1 MIAIASPTASRS
13 VKIMT
18 MSLRN
23 GFPPSA
29 GAVSNH
35 ATARRAASANSS
47 ITRPVVS
54 GDPLTPTLI
63 SRQQ

>member
-1 MIAIASPTASRS
+1 
-13 VKIMT
+13 

-23 GFPPSA
+23 GLPPSA
-29 GAVSNH
+29 RAVANH

-54 GDPLTPTLI
+54 GDPLTRPPSSVVN
-63 SRQQ
+63 SRWHQLTAYAPAPS